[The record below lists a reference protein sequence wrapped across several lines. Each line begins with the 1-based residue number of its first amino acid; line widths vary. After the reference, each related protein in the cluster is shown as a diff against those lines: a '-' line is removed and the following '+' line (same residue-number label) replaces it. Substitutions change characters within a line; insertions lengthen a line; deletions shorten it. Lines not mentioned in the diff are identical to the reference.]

1 MPHITAIAVNVAD
14 AIRIAVNINNRMR
27 ILGRQHSINATDGIF
42 NSESTSSPKKRYVIT
57 STAIIDKIDKTII
70 AGAQK

>member
-14 AIRIAVNINNRMR
+14 AIRIAVNINNRIR
-27 ILGRQHSINATDGIF
+27 SLGRQHSINATDGMF
-42 NSESTSSPKKRYVIT
+42 NSESTSFPKKRYVIT
-57 STAIIDKIDKTII
+57 STAIIDNIDKTII